1 MLVTTTERISG
12 QEYEIIGEVFGL
24 TTRSKNMFKDLGAG
38 LKSVVGGEIKGYTDM
53 QREAR
58 DQAIERLKAEASKL
72 GADAVVMMRFDS
84 GTIGTDMQS
93 VVAYGTAV
101 KYIFLQKRR
110 RPFLVRSTSFSFHIS
125 LLLNTILLDEQLDP
139 LNFDL

>member
-84 GTIGTDMQS
+84 GTIGTTCNLSWLTEQ
-93 VVAYGTAV
+93 
-101 KYIFLQKRR
+101 
-110 RPFLVRSTSFSFHIS
+110 
-125 LLLNTILLDEQLDP
+125 LLNTSKSCNQKDE
-139 LNFDL
+139 DLFL

>member
-58 DQAIERLKAEASKL
+58 DQAIERLKA
-72 GADAVVMMRFDS
+72 DAVVMMRFDS

-101 KYIFLQKRR
+101 KYI
-110 RPFLVRSTSFSFHIS
+110 
-125 LLLNTILLDEQLDP
+125 
-139 LNFDL
+139 